1 MAEGSKQSAM
11 EENSNR
17 STMED
22 AMRRRQSAIEEAMR
36 TQPSDNED
44 LKRAHYFGLAQDLYI
59 LRYDDADNDPLEFEK
74 VVKVREQDVSGTV
87 YYLTIEAKDGE
98 AKKLY
103 EAEVYDNWDSKRL
116 MDFWPAEDGDSEQE
130 DPHRGNY
137 LFCSLLVK
145 SLRRVM

>member
-44 LKRAHYFGLAQDLYI
+44 LKRLVMAEAAVIGSI
-59 LRYDDADNDPLEFEK
+59 RDAPGSENDPDVIDVAWFAVSEHNNNNNANAPLEFEK
-74 VVKVREQDVSGTV
+74 VVKVREQDVSRTV

-103 EAEVYDNWDSKRL
+103 EAAVYDNWDSKRL
-116 MDFWPAEDGDSEQE
+116 MDFWPAED
-130 DPHRGNY
+130 
-137 LFCSLLVK
+137 
-145 SLRRVM
+145 